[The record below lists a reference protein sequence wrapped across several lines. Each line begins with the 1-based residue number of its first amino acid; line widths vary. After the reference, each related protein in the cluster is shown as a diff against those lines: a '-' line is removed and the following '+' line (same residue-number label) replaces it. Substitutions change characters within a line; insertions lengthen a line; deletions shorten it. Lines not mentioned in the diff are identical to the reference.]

1 MSDSIRQDHI
11 GLLKDS
17 IDCLAIGV
25 EKELVGVVK
34 ETIIG
39 CPRSMDTESVSMSG
53 VYVGNVAVMNETVH
67 LGESEPCFMSEVV
80 EEAQLNT
87 LGVFGIDG
95 EVGAG
100 TIPRGSL
107 WVR

>member
-1 MSDSIRQDHI
+1 MSDSIGQDHI

-17 IDCLAIGV
+17 IDCPAIGV
-25 EKELVGVVK
+25 EKELVGIVE

-39 CPRSMDTESVSMSG
+39 CPWSMDTESVSMSG

-67 LGESEPCFMSEVV
+67 LGEPEPCLMSEVI
-80 EEAQLNT
+80 EEAQFNT

-95 EVGAG
+95 EVSAG
-100 TIPRGSL
+100 TIPRGTL